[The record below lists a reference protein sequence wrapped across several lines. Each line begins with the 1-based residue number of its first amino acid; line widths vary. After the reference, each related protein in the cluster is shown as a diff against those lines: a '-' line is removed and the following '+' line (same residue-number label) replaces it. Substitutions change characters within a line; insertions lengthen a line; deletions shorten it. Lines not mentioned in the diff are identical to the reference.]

1 MGSQFFVVTLIR
13 SKVKQCLDLLYLSHQ
28 PHLPVKT
35 SKVFPIQILILYTP
49 QFQNTHQDILNIQTI
64 QQIPL
69 IQFIQNTHVIAISFQ
84 ISILIHTIQIINI
97 LRIHSPLDITNMSV
111 LLPIQ
116 LSHTCQL
123 PILKFQ
129 QDIQQKLQILVME
142 SRSPRRVTKASEMLL
157 SLGKLSFKVASWE
170 EKDNMLGLLWEWLMV
185 MQKTRLEVLLAL
197 QLPVVYWVIKGG

>member
-28 PHLPVKT
+28 LHLPVKT
-35 SKVFPIQILILYTP
+35 SKVFHIQIHILYTP

-69 IQFIQNTHVIAISFQ
+69 IQFIQNIHVIAISFQ
-84 ISILIHTIQIINI
+84 ISILIYTIQIINI
-97 LRIHSPLDITNMSV
+97 LRIHSLLDITNMNV
-111 LLPIQ
+111 LLRIQ
-116 LSHTCQL
+116 LSHTYQL

-142 SRSPRRVTKASEMLL
+142 SRSPRRVTKASEMWL

-185 MQKTRLEVLLAL
+185 MPKIRLEVLLAL
-197 QLPVVYWVIKGG
+197 QLPVV